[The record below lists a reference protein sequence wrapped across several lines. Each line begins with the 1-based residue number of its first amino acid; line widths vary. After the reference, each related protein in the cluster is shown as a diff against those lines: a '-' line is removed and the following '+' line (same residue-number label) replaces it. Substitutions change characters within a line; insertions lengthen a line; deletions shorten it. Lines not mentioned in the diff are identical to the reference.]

1 MIRREKVNID
11 YVIIGLGNPEK
22 EYNNTRHNIGVQ
34 YLDYVQNI
42 CECSNSKILTKSI
55 IFSVTMNDKHCL
67 CVKPRIPM
75 NHSGEFVKDILRIY
89 HIPIEN
95 VIVVCDDVVLPVADV
110 RIREK
115 GSSGGHKGLQS
126 IIDELQTENFIRIRV
141 GAGICPNG
149 ADLKDWV
156 LEKLSAHELALLQD
170 AYRNVYEAIILIMN
184 NQTQKAMAKFNK
196 KICVSE

>member
-1 MIRREKVNID
+1 MIRREKIHID
-11 YVIIGLGNPEK
+11 YVIIGLGNPEEK
-22 EYNNTRHNIGVQ
+22 YKNTRHNIGAQ
-34 YLDYVQNI
+34 YLDYVQHI
-42 CECSNSKILTKSI
+42 CECCNSKTLTKSI
-55 IFSVTMNDKHCL
+55 VFSVALHDKHCL

-75 NHSGEFVKDILRIY
+75 NHSGEFVKDILQIY

-141 GAGICPNG
+141 GAGICSNG

-156 LEKLSAHELALLQD
+156 LEKLSAHELALLQG